1 MKNYER
7 INPKGE
13 KEEFITIGD
22 LVKDKP
28 TLKQL
33 DIFSRADS
41 VLKDRK
47 GRYYGGKLTD
57 EEISLIDPEFKKDE

>member
-7 INPKGE
+7 INSKGE

-22 LVKDKP
+22 LVKGKP

-33 DIFSRADS
+33 DIFSRADR
-41 VLKDRK
+41 VLKDKK

-57 EEISLIDPEFKKDE
+57 EEIGLIDPEFKKDE